1 MESAALPRIVYI
13 AGAGRSGSTLLD
25 TLLGNHPLAFGAG
38 ELAGLFK
45 DWAAGLSC
53 TCGQSYP
60 ECEFWGKVIK
70 ILQIALPGLAPADA
84 ERLTRGAEALSGR
97 WPAGANSLSPEQHA
111 YRELWRA
118 TLAAMKEVSGSP
130 LVIDSSKNS
139 RPSWWRIWALKE
151 LCGLQISVVH
161 LVRDPRALMWSAL
174 RGSNRQLEAGQNK
187 TFRGGVNRA
196 LMGWMLANAAV
207 GVTAARSKPLNL
219 WRLRYE
225 DFVADP
231 GRELKSLGRFLEL
244 DMQPVLDL
252 LAQQRPVNPGHGVGG
267 NRMRRQ
273 GPIRIRADEEWKQAL
288 PAYAR
293 RLAVLTW
300 PLAQSYGYNVWRTS
314 RTESASQTQVAGR
327 GR

>member
-1 MESAALPRIVYI
+1 MDDAALPRIVYI

-53 TCGQSYP
+53 TCGRSYP
-60 ECEFWGKVIK
+60 ECEFWGKVIER
-70 ILQIALPGLAPADA
+70 LQTARPGLAPADA
-84 ERLTRGAEALSGR
+84 EKLTRRVEALSAR
-97 WPAGANSLSPEQHA
+97 WPAGVNSSSLAQQD
-111 YRELWRA
+111 YRELWRT
-118 TLAAMKEVSGSP
+118 TLAAIKEVSGSE

-151 LCGLQISVVH
+151 LCGLQVSVVH

-174 RGSNRQLEAGQNK
+174 RGSNRQLEAGQHK
-187 TFRGGVNRA
+187 TFRGGLQRA
-196 LMGWMLANAAV
+196 LIGWMLANAAV
-207 GVTAARSKPLNL
+207 GVTAARSQPLSL
-219 WRLRYE
+219 RRLRYE

-231 GRELKSLGRFLEL
+231 GRELRSLGQFLEL
-244 DMQPVLDL
+244 DVQPVLDHL
-252 LAQQRPVNPGHGVGG
+252 NQQRTVDPGHGVGG

-288 PAYAR
+288 PGYAR
-293 RLAVLTW
+293 GLAILTW
-300 PLAQSYGYNVWRTS
+300 PLAQRYGYNVWRMS
-314 RTESASQTQVAGR
+314 WMESASQTQIAGR